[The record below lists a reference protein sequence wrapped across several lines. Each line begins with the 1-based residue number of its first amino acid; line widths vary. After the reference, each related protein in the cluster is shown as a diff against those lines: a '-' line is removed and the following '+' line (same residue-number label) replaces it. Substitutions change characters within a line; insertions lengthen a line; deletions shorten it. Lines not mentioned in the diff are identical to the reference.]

1 MPSVPD
7 QVTRFA
13 GFELDPRNG
22 VLRKNGTVIKLSAQ
36 PFKALVFLASR
47 PQQLVTREEL
57 QHAVWGHEVTVE
69 FEHGLNTCIRQIRVA
84 LGEDAERARIIETV
98 PRLGYRFKAD
108 TRSVWTRLGRTWR
121 IASLLVAALAVG
133 ALVLRIARPGQAIS
147 TRAGRARMST
157 FRLPTAKV
165 GIPYSFS
172 LGRMYP
178 SVAATS
184 SVGGHPVQVTGWAA
198 SGLPPGLKV
207 DFSGHVTGMPT
218 AAGRY
223 SPTLLLMHR
232 SWVDTNGN
240 GVPDCDLSTVVPNG
254 ECGPSSTT
262 NPLEMAYELAVDP

>member
-57 QHAVWGHEVTVE
+57 RHAVWGNEVTVD

-84 LGEDAERARIIETV
+84 LGEDAEQARIIETV

-108 TRSVWTRLGRTWR
+108 TRSVWTRLGRHWR
-121 IASLLVAALAVG
+121 ISALLVAALAVG
-133 ALVLRIARPGQAIS
+133 ALGSRIARPGQIS
-147 TRAGRARMST
+147 TRTGRARIST

-165 GIPYSFS
+165 GVPYSFP
-172 LGRMYP
+172 LERMYP
-178 SVAATS
+178 SVATAA

-207 DFSGHVTGMPT
+207 DFAGRLIGTPT
-218 AAGRY
+218 AGGRY
-223 SPTLLLMHR
+223 SPTLLLTHR

-240 GVPDCDLSTVVPNG
+240 GVPDCDLSTVFPNG

-262 NPLEMAYELAVDP
+262 NPLEMTYELFVDP